1 MGTITGL
8 SPFTEYGCTV
18 LATTVSP
25 GPVSDLTNVTTLES
39 GMLRVAI
46 LVNHSNVFST
56 APNPPVINEIVN
68 ISDSSVRVTW
78 TRPTMLNGIITTY
91 TISYTAGSNSSNVTV
106 PYNEQEVST
115 IILLIQ
121 IILYHDRHNL
131 ITSLDY
137 LLINWSQ

>member
-8 SPFTEYGCTV
+8 SPFTMYGCTV

-25 GPVSDLTNVTTLES
+25 GPVSDPTNVTTLES

-46 LVNHSNVFST
+46 LANHSNVFST
-56 APNPPVINEIVN
+56 APNPPVINEVVD
-68 ISDSSVRVTW
+68 ISDSSVLVTW

-115 IILLIQ
+115 IILLMQ
-121 IILYHDRHNL
+121 IVLYHDRHNL

>member
-1 MGTITGL
+1 M
-8 SPFTEYGCTV
+8 C
-18 LATTVSP
+18 
-25 GPVSDLTNVTTLES
+25 PVA
-39 GMLRVAI
+39 LRIAI
-46 LVNHSNVFST
+46 LANHSNVFST

-91 TISYTAGSNSSNVTV
+91 TISYTAGSNSSSMTV
-106 PYNEQEVST
+106 PYNGQEVSI

-121 IILYHDRHNL
+121 IILRHNRHNL

-137 LLINWSQ
+137 LLINW